1 MRRRSQVLVHRGLN
15 QLCMLVDA
23 VAYRPAIVK
32 LTIWLP
38 RWWNCDFVRLSMWLD
53 DQFKLVRILV
63 ASDNTEVVR
72 D

>member
-1 MRRRSQVLVHRGLN
+1 MRRRSQVLVHSGLN

-38 RWWNCDFVRLSMWLD
+38 RWWNCDFVRLQCGS
-53 DQFKLVRILV
+53 
-63 ASDNTEVVR
+63 T
-72 D
+72 